1 MKATLSFISDL
12 PIFQYEKPYELWLP
26 LEKIPDSLSWTN
38 TQFSEQPGIE
48 IKDVRSND
56 TDFGYETTGFKYLFS
71 PLNQLFKGPSWPYN
85 DSMVQEYLSETVVLV
100 QEEFSAQKVLCFDW
114 RVSPDYRTD

>member
-1 MKATLSFISDL
+1 
-12 PIFQYEKPYELWLP
+12 
-26 LEKIPDSLSWTN
+26 
-38 TQFSEQPGIE
+38 
-48 IKDVRSND
+48 
-56 TDFGYETTGFKYLFS
+56 
-71 PLNQLFKGPSWPYN
+71 LFKGPSWPYN